1 MPARRG
7 NTRSCSGRK
16 TPSKRRPEGMRV
28 LYWELGVGG
37 NTPVIVKYPF
47 WNAVGAN
54 GSAAYACVNLGEAC
68 APKALE
74 GRSILVDGDIASIL
88 PMTS

>member
-1 MPARRG
+1 
-7 NTRSCSGRK
+7 
-16 TPSKRRPEGMRV
+16 MRV

-37 NTPVIVKYPF
+37 NTPAIVKYPF

-68 APKALE
+68 VPKALE
-74 GRSILVDGDIASIL
+74 GRSILVDGDIASVL
-88 PMTS
+88 PAMQRSPSPEPGASA